1 MITKK
6 YDWKAIR
13 LEYIAGEISY
23 RKLAEKHGVSFSTLK
38 EVARREK
45 WTDLRKSAQHKADTK
60 FAEMVGK
67 KQAERSAK
75 ILDVADKLLDKISE
89 TIEGMGADILCS
101 QSLKHL
107 TSALKDLKEIKGVK
121 SEIDLREQE
130 ARIAKLEKEAQEEKE
145 DNNIVVEMG
154 ADAEGYSE

>member
-1 MITKK
+1 MVKK

-60 FAEMVGK
+60 FAEEIGK
-67 KQAERSAK
+67 KQAIRSAK

-89 TIEGMGADILCS
+89 TIDTMDVVDS
-101 QSLKHL
+101 QALKHF
-107 TSALKDLKEIKGVK
+107 TSALKDLKDIKGIK
-121 SEIDLREQE
+121 SDIDLREQE
-130 ARIAKLEKEAQEEKE
+130 ARIAKLQRDAESEEKQ
-145 DNNIVVEMG
+145 DNEIKVTI
-154 ADAEGYSE
+154 EGGLDEYSD

>member
-13 LEYIAGEISY
+13 LEYVAGEISY

-60 FAEMVGK
+60 FAEEIGK
-67 KQAERSAK
+67 KQAVRAAK
-75 ILDVADKLLDKISE
+75 ILDVADMLLDKISE
-89 TIEGMGADILCS
+89 TISSMDVVDSA
-101 QSLKHL
+101 SLKQF
-107 TSALKDLKEIKGVK
+107 TSALKDLKDIKGIK
-121 SEIDLREQE
+121 SDIDLKEQE
-130 ARIAKLEKEAQEEKE
+130 ARIAKLQREAQAEEESK
-145 DNNIVVEMG
+145 DVKVVLSDDI
-154 ADAEGYSE
+154 ARYSR

>member
-13 LEYIAGEISY
+13 LEYVAGEISY

-60 FAEMVGK
+60 FAEEIGK
-67 KQAERSAK
+67 KQAVRAAK
-75 ILDVADKLLDKISE
+75 ILDVADMLLDKISE
-89 TIEGMGADILCS
+89 TISSMEVVDSA
-101 QSLKHL
+101 SLKQF
-107 TSALKDLKEIKGVK
+107 TSALKDLKDIKGIK
-121 SEIDLREQE
+121 SDIDLKEQE
-130 ARIAKLEKEAQEEKE
+130 ARIAKLQREAQEDKE
-145 DNNIVVEMG
+145 DRSIVVKI
-154 ADAEGYSE
+154 ASDAEEYSG

>member
-6 YDWKAIR
+6 YDWKSIR

-60 FAEMVGK
+60 FAEKIGE
-67 KQAERSAK
+67 KQAVRSAK
-75 ILDVADKLLDKISE
+75 IMDVADKLLDKISE
-89 TIEGMGADILCS
+89 TIDSMDVVDS
-101 QSLKHL
+101 QSLKHF
-107 TSALKDLKEIKGVK
+107 TSALKDLKDIKGIK
-121 SEIDLREQE
+121 SDIDLREQE
-130 ARIAKLEKEAQEEKE
+130 ARISKLQKEAQEEKE
-145 DNNIVVEMG
+145 DNEIKVTMDGDLDE
-154 ADAEGYSE
+154 YSK